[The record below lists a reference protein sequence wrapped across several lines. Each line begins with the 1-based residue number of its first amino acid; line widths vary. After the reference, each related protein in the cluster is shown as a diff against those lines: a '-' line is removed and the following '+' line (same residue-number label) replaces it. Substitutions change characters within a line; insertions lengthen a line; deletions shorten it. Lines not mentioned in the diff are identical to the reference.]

1 MLATGATAVRGA
13 VPFLG
18 QPARPWTR
26 SSLSKASQSPE
37 LRPGTKAPLWW
48 SVALEPRASF
58 RDQLSDQQHPDGF
71 RTRRS
76 RTLSKRAVGGVD
88 QRVST
93 GLVQDP
99 SNPS

>member
-13 VPFLG
+13 VSLLG

-26 SSLSKASQSPE
+26 SSLSKASQSPG
-37 LRPGTKAPLWW
+37 LRSGTKAPLWW
-48 SVALEPRASF
+48 SVLEPRVSL

-88 QRVST
+88 QQVST

-99 SNPS
+99 PNPS